1 MLEPLTLT
9 GIDGSNPLGY
19 LAALGTLR
27 LLSQQHPAVR
37 MHWTRDTAAWRPV
50 LSGIDL
56 ASDALIAA
64 LLAAPAFP
72 AIESAPLG
80 KNITVEPAKFSE
92 FVQKAEASL
101 HPSGNRIPAD
111 FAAAFGSE
119 VCVDKDK
126 NRIEYTL
133 LCFITG
139 SGHQDFLETARTLL
153 KKVEAPHLQETL
165 FGPWLRRDDK
175 LSLRWDPSDAS
186 EYALRWD
193 NPGPLGVK
201 SVWGAGRLAIEA
213 LPLFPTQPITPKYVA
228 TTGFCEDRY
237 PEQFTWPLWTTPVSC
252 DTVRSLVALAE
263 LRQAAPNRQ
272 QLTPLGIAEVFRS
285 PRVRIGQG
293 ANFKVS
299 FRPSK
304 AV

>member
-1 MLEPLTLT
+1 MPESITLT
-9 GIDGSNPLGY
+9 GLDGSNPLGY
-19 LAALGTLR
+19 LAALGALR
-27 LLSQQHPAVR
+27 LLAQHHPAVR

-56 ASDALIAA
+56 TPDTLIAA

-72 AIESAPLG
+72 ASESSLLG
-80 KNITVEPAKFSE
+80 KNITVEPAKFSD
-92 FVQKAEASL
+92 FVQHAENAL

-153 KKVEAPHLQETL
+153 KKVEAPHLQEAL
-165 FGPWLRRDDK
+165 FGPWLRHDDK
-175 LSLRWDPSDAS
+175 LSFRWDPSDAS

-213 LPLFPTQPITPKYVA
+213 LPLFPTQPTARTLA
-228 TTGFCEDRY
+228 TTGFYEDKY
-237 PEQFTWPLWTTPVSC
+237 PEQFTWPLWSTPVSC

-263 LRQAAPNRQ
+263 LRQATPGRET
-272 QLTPLGIAEVFRS
+272 LTPLGITEVFRS